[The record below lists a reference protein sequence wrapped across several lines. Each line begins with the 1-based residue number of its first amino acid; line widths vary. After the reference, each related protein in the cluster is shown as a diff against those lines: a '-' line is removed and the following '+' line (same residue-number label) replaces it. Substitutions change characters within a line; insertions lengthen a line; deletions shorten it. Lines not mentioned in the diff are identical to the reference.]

1 MSSKEKAV
9 NRKGIYD
16 TRSYCRTKMQ
26 KESIL
31 DKIREKGFR
40 LTNQREI
47 LIDIILE
54 NECSSC
60 KEIYYKATKVDEQ
73 IGIATVYRIINI
85 LEEIGAINRKNLYKV
100 VYFDNCSMEDAC
112 TVTLEDNT
120 TVHLSAKKW
129 NEVVIAGLNAKG
141 YLSNK
146 GIRSIA
152 VRGCEGQECKLS

>member
-47 LIDIILE
+47 LIDII
-54 NECSSC
+54 
-60 KEIYYKATKVDEQ
+60 
-73 IGIATVYRIINI
+73 
-85 LEEIGAINRKNLYKV
+85 
-100 VYFDNCSMEDAC
+100 
-112 TVTLEDNT
+112 
-120 TVHLSAKKW
+120 
-129 NEVVIAGLNAKG
+129 
-141 YLSNK
+141 
-146 GIRSIA
+146 
-152 VRGCEGQECKLS
+152 